1 MEKLHSYITRI
12 SAVLLCLTLVSFYL
26 LCGMYARYTSEGGG
40 SDSAR
45 VAAFVFHV
53 SSTPETNSIPIEQ
66 INKPGDKSTYSITI
80 KNNSSGATSEVKES
94 YTIAVS
100 INGSMPLS
108 CTMKKTDSASD
119 LFSINNYSGS
129 ESGTALKK
137 TNTEAETRQ
146 TFTAS
151 TQGTDTYSLVV
162 EWPSDKNNAKY
173 ANGSGQAEIVITITG
188 VQED

>member
-12 SAVLLCLTLVSFYL
+12 SAVLLCLTLFSFYL
-26 LCGMYARYTSEGGG
+26 LCGMYARYTSEGSG

-108 CTMKKTDSASD
+108 CTMKKTGSASD

-129 ESGTALKK
+129 ESDTALKK

-162 EWPSDKNNAKY
+162 EWPSDQKDAKY